1 MKNSRSQSINFV
13 EDALM
18 LLAVVNKKAKIL
30 QAAKIL
36 ALAAYTNNIQ
46 AVES

>member
-1 MKNSRSQSINFV
+1 
-13 EDALM
+13 M

-46 AVES
+46 AFQS